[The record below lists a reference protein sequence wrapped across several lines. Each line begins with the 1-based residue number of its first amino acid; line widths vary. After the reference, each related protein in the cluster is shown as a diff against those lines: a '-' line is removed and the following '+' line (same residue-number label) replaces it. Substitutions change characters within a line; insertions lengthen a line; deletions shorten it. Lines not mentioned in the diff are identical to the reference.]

1 MHVSRLPQRKV
12 MGKEIDLGR
21 ERGRKSKNR
30 EIFTKFTGDSQRIGD
45 LFPGYAR
52 ECAFSKEAGQT
63 KDRRK

>member
-1 MHVSRLPQRKV
+1 